1 MKRSAIIAPLA
12 ERGRSLKGSVSP
24 PPDKSITHRAMI
36 LGALSPGRSVIRRP
50 LLSGDCLSTLGCL
63 QALGVP
69 VRVAAGKIVIP
80 ESRTKKTDG
89 RLRPWRRPS
98 RNLDCGNSGTTMRLL
113 SGVLAGRPFRSV
125 LSGDASLSRRPMKRV
140 IEPLSKMGAGVRS
153 RPGGL
158 APLKIS
164 GRFPLRPIRWRSR
177 VASAQVKSAV
187 LLAGLQAR
195 GETRFTEPALSRDHT
210 ERMLKSC
217 GVPVRSRT
225 ERSGGHSV
233 SVRGGGGLKPLDV
246 TVPGDFSSAA
256 FWIGAAAIVPGSDIV
271 IRGVNLNPTRTGFLD
286 AAGKMGARISI
297 LRKSGAG
304 GEPAGD
310 IRVRASR
317 LKGARLGRRDIPRL
331 LDEVPILA
339 VMATQ
344 AEGRTVI
351 SGAEELRV
359 KESDRLRAVTVRLK
373 RMGARISEKKDGLV
387 ILGPSLLRGAK
398 VDSGGDHR
406 VAMALAVAALRA
418 RGRTAIRDFSC
429 SDISYPGFLA
439 DLKRLT
445 RSAR

>member
-1 MKRSAIIAPLA
+1 
-12 ERGRSLKGSVSP
+12 
-24 PPDKSITHRAMI
+24 MI

-210 ERMLKSC
+210 ERMLKTF
-217 GVPVRSRT
+217 GANIGIKGT
-225 ERSGGHSV
+225 SV
-233 SVRGGGGLKPLDV
+233 FLKGDIELTPKDLD
-246 TVPGDFSSAA
+246 VPGDISSAS
-256 FWIGAAAIVPGSDIV
+256 FFLVGALLLKGSSIK
-271 IRGVNLNPTRTGFLD
+271 IRNISINPTR
-286 AAGKMGARISI
+286 AGILKILSKMGGRIKI
-297 LRKSGAG
+297 INKKNLF
-304 GEPAGD
+304 EPAGD
-310 IRVRASR
+310 IVAEYSRTRGITIDKDMIPGIIDELPIIFVLAS
-317 LKGARLGRRDIPRL
+317 LSK
-331 LDEVPILA
+331 
-339 VMATQ
+339 
-344 AEGRTVI
+344 GRTIVK
-351 SGAEELRV
+351 GAEELRV
-359 KESDRLRAVTVRLK
+359 KEADRINSMQEGLKAMGAKFYLKGDEVIIEGVEKLAGARLK
-373 RMGARISEKKDGLV
+373 SF
-387 ILGPSLLRGAK
+387 
-398 VDSGGDHR
+398 GDHR
-406 VAMALAVAALRA
+406 TCMAMAIAAI
-418 RGRTAIRDFSC
+418 TASGESRIEGAESVSKSF
-429 SDISYPGFLA
+429 PGFFGVLA
-439 DLKRLT
+439 NL
-445 RSAR
+445 SMA